1 MRNENGRALVRP
13 AEAADAGEVAALH
26 VEAWR
31 ETYRGILPDAMV
43 DGLTMEEALA
53 SWQAA
58 LAPASDQMAFVGAN
72 ANGRLVGIAS
82 GCRSNEPS
90 APDAG
95 VLDKLYIVKAGQG
108 LGLGRRLLAAV
119 AEALHAQGHAEMI
132 VVVHADNPAAQFY
145 AAMGGHEA
153 ARRERLHRVHPCP
166 EILFAWPLPLSLQER
181 SAP

>member
-1 MRNENGRALVRP
+1 MSNELGGALVRP
-13 AEAADAGEVAALH
+13 ALTADAEEIAALH
-26 VEAWR
+26 VTAWR

-58 LAPASDQMAFVGAN
+58 LAPASDQSAFVGGDV
-72 ANGRLVGIAS
+72 NGRLVGIAS

-90 APDAG
+90 APGAG

-119 AEALHAQGHAEMI
+119 AEALHAQGHPEMI
-132 VVVHADNPAAQFY
+132 VVVHADNPAAYFY
-145 AAMGGHEA
+145 AAMGGREA
-153 ARRERLHRVHPCP
+153 ARRERLHRGHPCP
-166 EILFAWPLPLSLQER
+166 ELLFTWPLPLPLQER
-181 SAP
+181 SAS